1 MATAIFFGSSTGNCE
16 EIAKKISSKLG
27 KIEVFDL
34 SGTKIEKMK

>member
-16 EIAKKISSKLG
+16 EVANKIASKLG

-34 SGTKIEKMK
+34 SGKKF